1 MWFNGNINVNTQ
13 EISLKGGIMKVKL
26 KSGEKLSSN
35 QNYCGL
41 ALDNWIALNQGKVVE
56 LDVVPKLITDKV
68 EEVKTASNKKGGK

>member
-13 EISLKGGIMKVKL
+13 ETSLKGGIMKVKL

-41 ALDNWIALNQGKVVE
+41 TLDNWTALNQGKVVE

-68 EEVKTASNKKGGK
+68 EEVKTASNKNGGK